1 MTDSEPYEI
10 RELREQAEAQARLDR
25 ALTRLENGSDAEQ
38 RLAAYVR
45 IQLAEDAEAEAAAVG
60 WINDPDADDSQ
71 PLRRATNARDRSGL
85 EVAVI
90 LLAGNPEGE

>member
-10 RELREQAEAQARLDR
+10 RELREQAEAQARLER
-25 ALTRLENGSDAEQ
+25 ALTRLENGSEGEQ
-38 RLAAYVR
+38 RLAAYMR
-45 IQLAEDAEAEAAAVG
+45 IQLAEDAEADAAAIG
-60 WINDPDADDSQ
+60 WIADPDSDD
-71 PLRRATNARDRSGL
+71 PPMRRMTTARDRSGL